1 MNPAGTIRCNI
12 AHKIAWHYIAPGKPS
27 PSAPGRHCG
36 KHWVRSDLSFCSP
49 FSRSSELLIIGP
61 WSIPNSKS
69 RTMSGTLWL
78 QTRSSLPYFYKSPV
92 AADAAVR
99 RQAGLKA
106 CTLKDR
112 PSGLVSAAQRRRRH
126 RAAHVQSRHQSRW
139 PPCGALPMRLLVTL
153 NHVQMRSGSTDG
165 RANRHRQR
173 QDAEGLSLLLGLDFP
188 NSRAPR
194 ARRKI

>member
-112 PSGLVSAAQRRRRH
+112 PLGVGVGRTAEAETSSGPCAISP
-126 RAAHVQSRHQSRW
+126 SE